1 MSMQLRKS
9 TSLAFGALLVSGLST
24 PALAMTDLAQGYAL
38 GAATAGQNPPPAQQD
53 TAGNGTASET
63 AAAKQKAEGKCGE
76 GKCGG
81 KHAGDKAKT
90 PPASKGKDGKQH
102 AEGKCGEG
110 KCGGHG

>member
-9 TSLAFGALLVSGLST
+9 TSLALGALLVSGLST

-38 GAATAGQNPPPAQQD
+38 GAATAGQSPPPAQQD
-53 TAGNGTASET
+53 TAGNGASSET
-63 AAAKQKAEGKCGE
+63 ATKQKAEGKCGE

-90 PPASKGKDGKQH
+90 APASKVKDGKQH

-110 KCGGHG
+110 KCGSHG